1 MFIKELTLYVNYL
14 VDNINELH
22 GTISEKQVKYFQ
34 KFRENLLDGI
44 KYYHE
49 LFSNAE
55 QTFQDLKIDALLQL
69 EEIENTLYDVKMI
82 IERNV
87 LQPAWVRKST
97 SIILK
102 SMDII
107 QSYWQSL

>member
-1 MFIKELTLYVNYL
+1 MVDHIYGKINIIDRTDRPHMFIKELTLYVNYL

-87 LQPAWVRKST
+87 LQPA
-97 SIILK
+97 
-102 SMDII
+102 
-107 QSYWQSL
+107 